1 MSDDNSHSSDTI
13 SNKKGFF
20 SLLLSQLFHGEPKNR
35 DELLALIRDSG
46 QNDLIDEDTRDMLE
60 GVMDIADQ
68 RVRDI
73 MIPRSQMITLKRN
86 QTLDECLDVIIES
99 AHSRFPVISED
110 KDHIE
115 GILMAKDLLPFMRS
129 DAEAFSMDKVLR
141 QAVVVPESKRVDRML
156 KEFRSQRYHMAIV
169 IDEFG
174 GVSGLVTIEDILEL
188 IVGEIEDEY
197 DEEDDIDF
205 RQLSRHTWTV
215 RALASIEDFN
225 EAFGTHFSDE
235 EVDTIG
241 GLVMQAFGH
250 LPARGETI
258 DIDGYQFKVA
268 MADSRRIIQVHVKI
282 PDDSP
287 QPKLDELNRNWIDNY
302 MAFASLIERQRIR
315 LLLALLFGACG
326 TLAFSPYDVWPAAI
340 ISLMGLQALTFNRRP
355 LQSAAIGFCWGFGLF
370 GSGIN
375 WVYVSIA
382 TFGGMPGPVNI
393 FLVVLLAA
401 YLSLYTGLFAGVL
414 SRLWPKTTWL
424 RVAIAAP
431 ALWQVTEF
439 LRGWVLTGF
448 PWLQFGYSQIDGP
461 LKGLAPIMGVEA
473 INFLL
478 MMVSGLL
485 ALALV
490 KRNWRPLV
498 VAVVLFALPFP
509 LRYIQWFTPQPE
521 KTIQVS
527 MVQGDIPQSL
537 KWDEGQ
543 LLNTLKIYYNA
554 TAPLM
559 GKSSLIIW
567 PESAITD
574 LEINQQPFLKA
585 LDGELRDKGS
595 SLVTGI
601 VDARLNK
608 QNRYDTYNTII
619 TLGKGA
625 PYSYESAD
633 RYNKNHLVPFGEF
646 VPLESILRPLAP
658 FFDLPMSSFSR
669 GPYIQPPLSVNGI
682 ELTAAICY
690 EIILGEQVR
699 DNFRPDTDYL
709 LTISND
715 AWFGKSIG
723 PWQHFQMARMR
734 ALELARPL
742 LRSTNNGI
750 TAVIGPQG
758 EIQAM
763 IPQFT
768 REVLTTNVTP
778 TTGLTPYARTG
789 NWPLWVLT
797 ALFGFA
803 AVLMSLRQRRK

>member
-1 MSDDNSHSSDTI
+1 
-13 SNKKGFF
+13 
-20 SLLLSQLFHGEPKNR
+20 
-35 DELLALIRDSG
+35 
-46 QNDLIDEDTRDMLE
+46 
-60 GVMDIADQ
+60 
-68 RVRDI
+68 
-73 MIPRSQMITLKRN
+73 
-86 QTLDECLDVIIES
+86 
-99 AHSRFPVISED
+99 
-110 KDHIE
+110 
-115 GILMAKDLLPFMRS
+115 
-129 DAEAFSMDKVLR
+129 
-141 QAVVVPESKRVDRML
+141 
-156 KEFRSQRYHMAIV
+156 
-169 IDEFG
+169 
-174 GVSGLVTIEDILEL
+174 
-188 IVGEIEDEY
+188 
-197 DEEDDIDF
+197 
-205 RQLSRHTWTV
+205 
-215 RALASIEDFN
+215 
-225 EAFGTHFSDE
+225 
-235 EVDTIG
+235 
-241 GLVMQAFGH
+241 
-250 LPARGETI
+250 
-258 DIDGYQFKVA
+258 
-268 MADSRRIIQVHVKI
+268 
-282 PDDSP
+282 
-287 QPKLDELNRNWIDNY
+287 

-439 LRGWVLTGF
+439 LRGW
-448 PWLQFGYSQIDGP
+448 
-461 LKGLAPIMGVEA
+461 
-473 INFLL
+473 
-478 MMVSGLL
+478 
-485 ALALV
+485 
-490 KRNWRPLV
+490 
-498 VAVVLFALPFP
+498 
-509 LRYIQWFTPQPE
+509 
-521 KTIQVS
+521 
-527 MVQGDIPQSL
+527 VQGDIPQSL

-669 GPYIQPPLSVNGI
+669 GPYIQPPLSANGI